1 MVTTT
6 EQTFST
12 RLRMIAADSWRFG
25 IIAVIAF
32 LTLVDLFATQAIL
45 PSLVEK
51 FGVSRATMGFAVN
64 ASTFGMAVA
73 GIGVALFGRS
83 LDRRNGIWI
92 SLAVLAIP
100 TTLLS
105 QTDSI
110 VVFALLRVVQGLCMS
125 TAFTL
130 TMAYLAEHF
139 SARQTT
145 AALAAYVTGNV
156 ASNFFGRLM
165 SAAVADTFGISTNFL
180 TFAALNLIGA
190 ALVWFT
196 LQKTSAMMRAD
207 MIGGPA
213 RAAWKSPLKNAE
225 LRACFAIGFL
235 ILFVFIGTFTYV
247 NFQLVAA
254 PLSLSPMALG
264 LVYFVFLPS
273 MLTTPLAGR
282 VAAGLGPRFGI
293 DATLVLAIL
302 GLLLLLT
309 SRLPIVLGG
318 MALVAIGTFLAQAI
332 ATGHVSRIASRDRA
346 AASGIYLASYY
357 AGGLAGSFVIGQIY
371 DRIGWTACVAVL
383 AAVLAGAIV
392 VARSL
397 KSPTA

>member
-1 MVTTT
+1 MTTNEHT
-6 EQTFST
+6 EPT
-12 RLRMIAADSWRFG
+12 RLRMVAADSWRFSL
-25 IIAVIAF
+25 IALIAF

-45 PSLVEK
+45 PSLVIK

-73 GIGVALFGRS
+73 GIAVALFGRGI
-83 LDRRNGIWI
+83 DRRNGIWI
-92 SLAVLAIP
+92 SLAILAIP

-110 VVFALLRVVQGLCMS
+110 VVFAFLRVAQGLCMS

-145 AALAAYVTGNV
+145 SALAAYVTGNV

-165 SAAVADTFGISTNFL
+165 SAAVADSFGISTNFL
-180 TFAALNLIGA
+180 TFAALNLVGA

-207 MIGGPA
+207 ATGGPA
-213 RAAWKSPLKNAE
+213 RAAWKGPLQNAE

-254 PLSLSPMALG
+254 PVSLSPMALG

-282 VAAGLGPRFGI
+282 VAASLGPRMGI
-293 DATLVLAIL
+293 GATLALAIL
-302 GLLLLLT
+302 GLLLLLAT
-309 SRLPIVLGG
+309 SLPIVLAG
-318 MALVAIGTFLAQAI
+318 MAVVAIGTFLAQAI
-332 ATGHVSRIASRDRA
+332 ATGHVSRTASRDRA

-371 DRIGWTACVAVL
+371 DRVGWTACVAVL
-383 AAVLAGAIV
+383 AVVLAGAIA
-392 VARSL
+392 VARVL
-397 KSPTA
+397 QTPKT

>member
-1 MVTTT
+1 MTTS
-6 EQTFST
+6 EQTEPT
-12 RLRMIAADSWRFG
+12 RLRMVAADSWRFG

-45 PSLVEK
+45 PSLVTK

-73 GIGVALFGRS
+73 GIAVALFGRN

-110 VVFALLRVVQGLCMS
+110 VAFGLLRVVQGLCMS

-145 AALAAYVTGNV
+145 GALAAYVTGNV

-190 ALVWFT
+190 ALVWLT
-196 LQKTSAMMRAD
+196 LQKTSAMTRAD
-207 MIGGPA
+207 AIGEPA
-213 RAAWKSPLKNAE
+213 RAAWKGPLKNVE

-235 ILFVFIGTFTYV
+235 ILFAFIGTFTYV
-247 NFQLVAA
+247 NFQLVTA

-282 VAAGLGPRFGI
+282 LAAGLGPRIGI
-293 DATLVLAIL
+293 GATLTLAIL

-309 SRLPIVLGG
+309 ASLPIVLGG

-332 ATGHVSRIASRDRA
+332 ATGHVSRTASRDRT

-357 AGGLAGSFVIGQIY
+357 TGGLAGSFVIGQIY

-383 AAVLAGAIV
+383 AAVLAGSIA
-392 VARSL
+392 VARPL

>member
-1 MVTTT
+1 MTTT
-6 EQTFST
+6 EQTSST
-12 RLRMIAADSWRFG
+12 RLRIAAAGSWRFG

-45 PSLVEK
+45 PSLVVK

-73 GIGVALFGRS
+73 GIGVALFGRN

-145 AALAAYVTGNV
+145 GALAAYVTGNV

-190 ALVWFT
+190 ALVWLT

-207 MIGGPA
+207 ATGEPA

-282 VAAGLGPRFGI
+282 VAAGLGPRIGTG
-293 DATLVLAIL
+293 ATLALAIL

-332 ATGHVSRIASRDRA
+332 ATGHVSRTASRDRA

-383 AAVLAGAIV
+383 AAVLAGAIA

-397 KSPTA
+397 KSPTP